1 MISRMTLLI
10 FCLPAILQSFMHGP
24 AGAVLQGVYA
34 KEVGLSL
41 TALASAILISRV
53 FDAVSDPLIGYL
65 SDRTQEKF
73 GTRKPWLIG
82 GMAISVIAVWQLY
95 TPDENATAMSF
106 TIWFVLAYLGWTM
119 VEIPYRSWGLALSG
133 EYAERT
139 RVMTWVAM
147 GTAIGG
153 MAFFVMPFI
162 QQSLGLVDTPEITTV
177 TLAGTAIVVAVG
189 LPLTV
194 LLASWF
200 VPNAVDEGRTGDLA
214 DSFVGLLRSIFM
226 NGPLIYITSL
236 FLMMGIAAG
245 MGGGLMFLYVDVY
258 LGLGDRLAGLM
269 LIAGPVLLI
278 ATPFWGWAANRFE
291 KHRAL
296 AIAIALQGISAL
308 AYAFIPTGGT
318 GFAVLLPVLL
328 VGLVTQ
334 AAGIVA
340 FPAIMGDIAD
350 YGRLKFGHDRT
361 GVYFAFFTMAQKAI
375 GGVGV
380 ALGLTVAAY
389 FGFDATVAE
398 QSESGV
404 LGMQVS
410 MAYAPALVSLL
421 TVPLIWL
428 FPINRARQEE
438 IRATLKARGEI
449 TD

>member
-153 MAFFVMPFI
+153 MAFFV
-162 QQSLGLVDTPEITTV
+162 
-177 TLAGTAIVVAVG
+177 
-189 LPLTV
+189 
-194 LLASWF
+194 
-200 VPNAVDEGRTGDLA
+200 
-214 DSFVGLLRSIFM
+214 
-226 NGPLIYITSL
+226 
-236 FLMMGIAAG
+236 
-245 MGGGLMFLYVDVY
+245 
-258 LGLGDRLAGLM
+258 
-269 LIAGPVLLI
+269 
-278 ATPFWGWAANRFE
+278 
-291 KHRAL
+291 
-296 AIAIALQGISAL
+296 
-308 AYAFIPTGGT
+308 
-318 GFAVLLPVLL
+318 
-328 VGLVTQ
+328 
-334 AAGIVA
+334 
-340 FPAIMGDIAD
+340 
-350 YGRLKFGHDRT
+350 
-361 GVYFAFFTMAQKAI
+361 
-375 GGVGV
+375 
-380 ALGLTVAAY
+380 
-389 FGFDATVAE
+389 
-398 QSESGV
+398 
-404 LGMQVS
+404 
-410 MAYAPALVSLL
+410 
-421 TVPLIWL
+421 
-428 FPINRARQEE
+428 
-438 IRATLKARGEI
+438 
-449 TD
+449 